1 MRTPPLPHFECHFS
15 LLSVVLTASRSP
27 HRHPLVFGVFVVCS
41 GTPPPHS
48 PNNPQRSSPSLMFT
62 SESCNQLTETPESFF
77 ACLSCQDAFQIRQ
90 RRLATI
96 VRVCHS
102 VWGGH
107 GKKKTEP
114 NTDPSMAVTAPS
126 FSCCLCHPGACGR
139 GRGESN
145 PRVWVTVDRQRDNIG
160 ANTIIDSHLCP
171 LLEIRRDYKR
181 KEMGFSQISFC
192 C

>member
-27 HRHPLVFGVFVVCS
+27 LRHPLVFGVFVVCS
-41 GTPPPHS
+41 GTTPP
-48 PNNPQRSSPSLMFT
+48 PQRSSPSLMFT

-102 VWGGH
+102 VWGDTE
-107 GKKKTEP
+107 KKKQSQTQTLPWPSSLPPSPAVSVIREP
-114 NTDPSMAVTAPS
+114 AGGVGGS
-126 FSCCLCHPGACGR
+126 LIPGFG
-139 GRGESN
+139 
-145 PRVWVTVDRQRDNIG
+145 
-160 ANTIIDSHLCP
+160 
-171 LLEIRRDYKR
+171 
-181 KEMGFSQISFC
+181 
-192 C
+192 